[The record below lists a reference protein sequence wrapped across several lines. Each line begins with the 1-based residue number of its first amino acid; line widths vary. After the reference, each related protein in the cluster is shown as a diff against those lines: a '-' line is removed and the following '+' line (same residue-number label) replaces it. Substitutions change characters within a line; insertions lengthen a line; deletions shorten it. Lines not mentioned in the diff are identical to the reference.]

1 MLVNRQS
8 GKHPVMVG
16 PQLVHQKK
24 ETLSFK
30 LLVDFLVDQE
40 PRLKNLRALRTDG
53 ETTISLAFKGRCV
66 ILLVLFCAIHLRR
79 HVTDKMVA
87 LGIEDSERGGN
98 LCRHLWCSS
107 RISASRR
114 HHRCR
119 RRRKIPRTSS
129 SAARSVGDNIWS
141 ERQGVPLVV

>member
-24 ETLSFK
+24 ETSFK

-53 ETTISLAFKGRCV
+53 RGNCYLLGV

-114 HHRCR
+114 HHRCGR
-119 RRRKIPRTSS
+119 RRNIPRTSS